1 MQNLAGSKDSSL
13 RAAQELEQADIP
25 IKPAVEPDRET
36 GALVEGAFE
45 VGGYRFQC
53 VRRWAYW
60 SVNVTPPLPVDVAT
74 RLNSAPGPG
83 GGSRYSGGGKNLGAV
98 ARAHRFAGGMDEKML
113 REWGACDGWHIDTP
127 EGLVAFARWCRN
139 NLGTSEVATEAPI
152 HSRLDALGRAVDDA
166 RREAAERHQELEK
179 RLALLEALVTRT
191 P

>member
-45 VGGYRFQC
+45 VGGHRFQC

-60 SVNVTPPLPVDVAT
+60 SVNVTPPLPVDVAA

-83 GGSRYSGGGKNLGAV
+83 GGSHYSGGGKNLGAV
-98 ARAHRFAGGMDEKML
+98 ARAHGFACGMDERML
-113 REWGACDGWHIDTP
+113 REWGSCDSWHIDTP
-127 EGLVAFARWCRN
+127 EGLVAFARWCRE
-139 NLGTSEVATEAPI
+139 NLQGVVQEDPV
-152 HSRLDALGRAVDDA
+152 HSRLDRLGSAIDGA
-166 RREAAERHQELEK
+166 RREAAERYQELEK